1 MKRMMWMLLWP
12 ALAACSGNEESV
24 LLPPSQRSKVERAAR
39 AGDLVAI
46 KRLIAHHE
54 AMPFEQAASERWRE
68 RARDLGD
75 AQELYFQAARK
86 YVAAE
91 VEMDDETR
99 YRLLL
104 EAHHAAQR
112 AQASRPERST
122 ELLEQQ
128 IARAIEAQ

>member
-1 MKRMMWMLLWP
+1 MKRLMWWVPWGVLV
-12 ALAACSGNEESV
+12 ACSAAEESGT
-24 LLPPSQRSKVERAAR
+24 LAPQQRSRVEQAAR
-39 AGDLVAI
+39 AGDLKAI

-54 AMPFEQAASERWRE
+54 AMPYEQAAAERWRE

-75 AQELYFQAARK
+75 AQELYFQAARQ

-91 VEMDDETR
+91 VEVDDETR

-112 AQASRPERST
+112 AQASRPERAT

-128 IARAIEAQ
+128 IARTIEAQ

>member
-1 MKRMMWMLLWP
+1 MVLWP
-12 ALAACSGNEESV
+12 ALVACSGSDESA
-24 LLPPSQRSKVERAAR
+24 LLPPPQRSKVEQAAR
-39 AGDLVAI
+39 KGDLVAI

-54 AMPFEQAASERWRE
+54 AMQFEQAAAERWRE

-75 AQELYFQAARK
+75 PQELYFQAARQ

-91 VEMDDETR
+91 VEADDETR

-104 EAHHAAQR
+104 EALHAAQR
-112 AQASRPERST
+112 AHASRPERAT

-128 IARAIEAQ
+128 IARTLEAQ

>member
-1 MKRMMWMLLWP
+1 MLLWP
-12 ALAACSGNEESV
+12 GLVACSANDESV
-24 LLPPSQRSKVERAAR
+24 LLPPPQRSKVERAAR

-54 AMPFEQAASERWRE
+54 AMQFEQAAAERWRE

-75 AQELYFQAARK
+75 PQELYFQAARQ

-91 VEMDDETR
+91 VEVDDETR

-104 EAHHAAQR
+104 EARHAAQR
-112 AQASRPERST
+112 AQASRPERAT

-128 IARAIEAQ
+128 IARTIEAQ